1 MSTEDS
7 VVLLTGAAS
16 GIGAATARAFADEGW
31 TVYATDI
38 ESEFPDDIRERCRC
52 LELDVT
58 DDAQIEAVVDRII
71 AETGR
76 LDCLVNNAGYGVA
89 GPIEDVSSDDVREQF
104 DVLVHGPHRLVQ
116 AVLPQMREHGGRI
129 ITVSSVLG
137 HTASPGLGAY
147 SAGKAAVE
155 SLTDALRIE
164 VAGADDLHV
173 SLVEPAWVDT
183 EFADCALGSLNDV
196 GRTPTYDRTYDALE
210 DGWVLT
216 GGPLATTQEA
226 VAATVL
232 SAATDDSPK
241 ARYPV
246 GTFATFVRW
255 THWLPARLQDPI
267 HRGFGRASAF
277 LGRWLG

>member
-1 MSTEDS
+1 MSTGDS

-16 GIGAATARAFADEGW
+16 GIGAATARAFADDGW

-38 ESEFPDDIRERCRC
+38 ENEFPSDIHERCRC
-52 LELDVT
+52 LGLDVT
-58 DDAQIEAVVDRII
+58 DEEQVEGVVDHIVEE
-71 AETGR
+71 AGR

-89 GPIEDVSSDDVREQF
+89 GPVEDTGSGDVREQF

-116 AVLPQMREHGGRI
+116 AVLPEMREHGGRI

-155 SLTDALRIE
+155 SLSDALRIE
-164 VAGADDLHV
+164 VAGADDVHV

-183 EFADCALGSLNDV
+183 GFADGALGSLRDED
-196 GRTPTYDRTYDALE
+196 RTPIYGRTYDALE

-216 GGPLATTQEA
+216 GGPLATTPET

-232 SAATDDSPK
+232 AAATDTAPK

-246 GTFATFVRW
+246 GAFATFVRW

-267 HRGFGRASAF
+267 HRGFGRASSF
-277 LGRWLG
+277 LGRWL

>member
-1 MSTEDS
+1 MSTGDS

-38 ESEFPDDIRERCRC
+38 QSEFPEDIRERCRC

-58 DDAQIEAVVDRII
+58 NGAQIEAVVDRII
-71 AETGR
+71 EETGR

-89 GPIEDVSSDDVREQF
+89 GPVEDISSDDVREQF
-104 DVLVHGPHRLVQ
+104 DVLVHGPHRLTQ
-116 AVLPQMREHGGRI
+116 AALPEMREDGGRI
-129 ITVSSVLG
+129 ITVSSILG

-147 SAGKAAVE
+147 SAGKTAIE

-164 VAGADDLHV
+164 VAGADNIHV

-183 EFADCALGSLNDV
+183 GFADSALEGLTDED
-196 GRTPTYDRTYDALE
+196 RTPTYDRTYDALE
-210 DGWVLT
+210 DGWILT
-216 GGPLATTQEA
+216 GGPLARTPEA
-226 VAATVL
+226 VASTVL
-232 SAATDDSPK
+232 SAATDTAPK

-246 GTFATFVRW
+246 GVFATFVRW

-267 HRGFGRASAF
+267 HRGFGRLSAF
-277 LGRWLG
+277 LGRWSR

>member
-1 MSTEDS
+1 MSTGDS

-16 GIGAATARAFADEGW
+16 GIGAATARTFADDGW

-38 ESEFPDDIRERCRC
+38 ENEFPSDIRERCRC

-58 DDAQIEAVVDRII
+58 DEAQVVATVDRII

-76 LDCLVNNAGYGVA
+76 PDCLVNNAGYGVA
-89 GPIEDVSSDDVREQF
+89 GPVEDIASDDVREQF

-116 AVLPQMREHGGRI
+116 AVLPEMREHGGRI

-147 SAGKAAVE
+147 SAGKAAIE
-155 SLTDALRIE
+155 SLIDALRIE
-164 VAGADDLHV
+164 VAGADNIHV

-183 EFADCALGSLNDV
+183 GFADSALGSLNDED
-196 GRTPTYDRTYDALE
+196 RTPTYNRTYEALE

-216 GGPLATTQEA
+216 GGPLATTPEA

-232 SAATDDSPK
+232 AAATDDPPK

-246 GTFATFVRW
+246 GKFATFVRW

-267 HRGFGRASAF
+267 HRRFGRASSF
-277 LGRWLG
+277 LGRWLR

>member
-16 GIGAATARAFADEGW
+16 GIGAATARAFADDGW

-38 ESEFPDDIRERCRC
+38 ESEFPADIRERCRC
-52 LELDVT
+52 LALDVT
-58 DDAQIEAVVDRII
+58 DDAQIEAVIDRII
-71 AETGR
+71 EEAGQI
-76 LDCLVNNAGYGVA
+76 DCLVNNAGYGVA
-89 GPIEDVSSDDVREQF
+89 GPIEDVASDAVRQQF
-104 DVLVHGPHRLVQ
+104 DVLVHGPHRLAQ
-116 AVLPQMREHGGRI
+116 AVLPKMREHGGRI

-164 VAGADDLHV
+164 VAGEDDIHV

-183 EFADCALGSLNDV
+183 GFSDSARGSLPD
-196 GRTPTYDRTYDALE
+196 GDRMPAYDRTYDALE
-210 DGWVLT
+210 TGWTLT
-216 GGPLATTQEA
+216 GGPLATTPET

-232 SAATDDSPK
+232 AAATDAAPK

-246 GTFATFVRW
+246 GAFATFVRW

-267 HRGFGRASAF
+267 HRGFGRLSAF
-277 LGRWLG
+277 LGRWL

>member
-1 MSTEDS
+1 MSTGDS

-16 GIGAATARAFADEGW
+16 GIGAATARAFADDGW
-31 TVYATDI
+31 TVYATDV
-38 ESEFPDDIRERCRC
+38 ESEFPAAIRERCRC

-58 DDAQIEAVVDRII
+58 DEEQVAAVVEQII
-71 AETGR
+71 EEGGR

-89 GPIEDVSSDDVREQF
+89 GPVEDVSSDDVREQF
-104 DVLVHGPHRLVQ
+104 DVLVHGPHRLAQ
-116 AVLPQMREHGGRI
+116 AVLPEMREHGGRI

-164 VAGADDLHV
+164 VAGADDIHV

-183 EFADCALGSLNDV
+183 GFADGALGSLPDEDW
-196 GRTPTYDRTYDALE
+196 TPTYDRTYDALE
-210 DGWVLT
+210 TGWVLT
-216 GGPLATTQEA
+216 GGPLATTPEA

-232 SAATDDSPK
+232 SAATDTSPK

-246 GTFATFVRW
+246 GAFATFVRW
-255 THWLPARLQDPI
+255 THWLPARLQGPI
-267 HRGFGRASAF
+267 HRGFGRISSL
-277 LGRWLG
+277 LGRWL

>member
-1 MSTEDS
+1 MSTGDS
-7 VVLLTGAAS
+7 IVLLTGAAS
-16 GIGAATARAFADEGW
+16 GIGAATARAFADAGW

-38 ESEFPDDIRERCRC
+38 ETEFPEDIRERCRC

-58 DDAQIEAVVDRII
+58 DETQVGAVVDRII
-71 AETGR
+71 EEAGR

-89 GPIEDVSSDDVREQF
+89 GPVEDVASDDVREQF
-104 DVLVHGPHRLVQ
+104 DVLVHGPHRLAQ
-116 AVLPQMREHGGRI
+116 AVLPEMREHGGRI

-164 VAGADDLHV
+164 LSGADDIHV
-173 SLVEPAWVDT
+173 SLVEPAWVET
-183 EFADCALGSLNDV
+183 EFADSALGSLTD
-196 GRTPTYDRTYDALE
+196 GDRTPTYHRTYDGLE
-210 DGWVLT
+210 TGWVLT
-216 GGPLATTQEA
+216 GGPLVTTPET

-232 SAATDDSPK
+232 AAATDTAPK

-246 GTFATFVRW
+246 GAFATFVRW

-277 LGRWLG
+277 LGRWLR

>member
-1 MSTEDS
+1 MSTGDS

-16 GIGAATARAFADEGW
+16 GIGAATARAFADNGW

-38 ESEFPDDIRERCRC
+38 ESEFPDDIGERCRC

-58 DDAQIEAVVDRII
+58 DDAQIAAVVDQIV

-76 LDCLVNNAGYGVA
+76 LDGLVNNAGYGVA
-89 GPIEDVSSDDVREQF
+89 GPVEDVSIDATREQF
-104 DVLVHGPHRLVQ
+104 DVLVHGPHRLAQ
-116 AVLPQMREHGGRI
+116 AVLPELREHGGRI

-164 VAGADDLHV
+164 VAGADDVHV
-173 SLVEPAWVDT
+173 SLVEPAWVET
-183 EFADCALGSLNDV
+183 GFADGALGSLPDED
-196 GRTPTYDRTYDALE
+196 RTPTYDRTYDALE

-216 GGPLATTQEA
+216 GGPLTTTPEA
-226 VAATVL
+226 VAARVL
-232 SAATDDSPK
+232 AAATDTQPK

-246 GTFATFVRW
+246 GAFATFVRW

-277 LGRWLG
+277 LGRWLR

>member
-1 MSTEDS
+1 MSTGDS

-16 GIGAATARAFADEGW
+16 GIGAATAQAFADDGW

-38 ESEFPDDIRERCRC
+38 ESAFPDDLRDRCRC

-58 DDAQIEAVVDRII
+58 DSEQVEAVVDHII
-71 AETGR
+71 EEAGR

-89 GPIEDVSSDDVREQF
+89 GPVEDVSPDAAREQF
-104 DVLVHGPHRLVQ
+104 DVLVHGPHRLAQ
-116 AVLPQMREHGGRI
+116 AVLPELREHGGLI

-164 VAGADDLHV
+164 VAGADDIHV
-173 SLVEPAWVDT
+173 SLVEPAWVET
-183 EFADCALGSLNDV
+183 WFADGALGNLRAEA
-196 GRTPTYDRTYDALE
+196 RTPTYDGTYDALE

-216 GGPLATTQEA
+216 GGPLATTPET

-232 SAATDDSPK
+232 AAATDDPPK

-246 GTFATFVRW
+246 GAFATFVRW

-277 LGRWLG
+277 LGRWLR

>member
-1 MSTEDS
+1 MTTEDS

-16 GIGAATARAFADEGW
+16 GIGAATARAFADDGW

-38 ESEFPDDIRERCRC
+38 DSEFPTDIRERCRC

-58 DDAQIEAVVDRII
+58 DSEQVEAVVSRITE
-71 AETGR
+71 ETGR

-89 GPIEDVSSDDVREQF
+89 GPVEDVSSNTVREQF

-116 AVLPQMREHGGRI
+116 AVLPEMREHSGRI

-147 SAGKAAVE
+147 AAGKAAVE
-155 SLTDALRIE
+155 SLSDALRIE
-164 VAGADDLHV
+164 VAGADDIHI
-173 SLVEPAWVDT
+173 SLVEPAWVKT
-183 EFADCALGSLNDV
+183 GFADGALGSLRDAD
-196 GRTPTYDRTYDALE
+196 RTPTYDRTYDALE

-216 GGPLATTQEA
+216 GGPLATTPEA
-226 VAATVL
+226 VATTVL
-232 SAATDDSPK
+232 AAATDDPPK

-246 GTFATFVRW
+246 GAFATFVRW

-267 HRGFGRASAF
+267 HRGFGRASAL
-277 LGRWLG
+277 LGRWL

>member
-16 GIGAATARAFADEGW
+16 GIGAATARAFADAGW

-38 ESEFPDDIRERCRC
+38 ESGFPDDIRERCRC

-58 DDAQIEAVVDRII
+58 DDAQIAAVVDHIGSE
-71 AETGR
+71 AGR

-89 GPIEDVSSDDVREQF
+89 GPVEDVSSDEVREQF

-116 AVLPQMREHGGRI
+116 AVLPEMREHGGRI

-164 VAGADDLHV
+164 IAGADELHV
-173 SLVEPAWVDT
+173 SLVEPAWVET
-183 EFADCALGSLNDV
+183 GFADGALGRLSEED
-196 GRTPTYDRTYDALE
+196 RTPAYDRTYDGLE

-216 GGPLATTQEA
+216 GGPLATTPEA
-226 VAATVL
+226 VAASVL
-232 SAATDDSPK
+232 AAATDDPPK

-246 GTFATFVRW
+246 GAFATFVRW

>member
-1 MSTEDS
+1 MPTEDS

-16 GIGAATARAFADEGW
+16 GIGAATARAFADDGW

-38 ESEFPDDIRERCRC
+38 QSEFPDDIRERCRC

-58 DDAQIEAVVDRII
+58 DSEQVEAVVDRII
-71 AETGR
+71 VEAGR

-89 GPIEDVSSDDVREQF
+89 GPVEDVSGDEVREQF

-116 AVLPQMREHGGRI
+116 AVLPEIREHGGRI

-137 HTASPGLGAY
+137 HTASPGLGGY

-164 VAGADDLHV
+164 VAGADDVHV
-173 SLVEPAWVDT
+173 SLVEPAWVQT
-183 EFADCALGSLNDV
+183 GFADSALGSLHNED
-196 GRTPTYDRTYDALE
+196 RTPTYDRTYDALE

-216 GGPLATTQEA
+216 GGPLATTPET

-232 SAATDDSPK
+232 AAATADPPK

-246 GTFATFVRW
+246 GAFATFVRW

>member
-1 MSTEDS
+1 MATGDS

-16 GIGAATARAFADEGW
+16 GIGAATARAFADDGW
-31 TVYATDI
+31 TVYATDVRT
-38 ESEFPDDIRERCRC
+38 EFPTAVRERCRC

-58 DDAQIEAVVDRII
+58 DGEQVEAVVDRII

-76 LDCLVNNAGYGVA
+76 LDCLVNNAGYAVA
-89 GPIEDVSSDDVREQF
+89 GPAEDVDGDDVRKQF

-116 AVLPQMREHGGRI
+116 AVLPEMRERGGRI
-129 ITVSSVLG
+129 VTVSSVLG

-164 VAGADDLHV
+164 VADTEGVHV
-173 SLVEPAWVDT
+173 SLVEPAWVET
-183 EFADCALGSLNDV
+183 GFAEGALEGLRDAN
-196 GRTPTYDRTYDALE
+196 RTPTYDRTYDALE

-216 GGPLATTQEA
+216 GGPLATTPET
-226 VAATVL
+226 VATTVL
-232 SAATDDSPK
+232 AAATDDPPK

-246 GTFATFVRW
+246 GAFAAFVRW

-267 HRGFGRASAF
+267 HRGFGRVSAA
-277 LGRWLG
+277 LGRWL

>member
-1 MSTEDS
+1 MSTEDA

-16 GIGAATARAFADEGW
+16 GIGAATARAFADDGW

-38 ESEFPDDIRERCRC
+38 ESEFPADVRERCRC

-58 DDAQIEAVVDRII
+58 DGTQVEAVVDRIVD
-71 AETGR
+71 ETGR

-89 GPIEDVSSDDVREQF
+89 GPVEDVSTDAAREQF
-104 DVLVHGPHRLVQ
+104 DVLVHGPHRLAQ
-116 AVLPQMREHGGRI
+116 AVLPEMRDHGGRI
-129 ITVSSVLG
+129 VTVSSVLG

-164 VAGADDLHV
+164 VAGADGVHV
-173 SLVEPAWVDT
+173 SLVEPAWVET
-183 EFADCALGSLNDV
+183 GFAEGARRSLNAED
-196 GRTPTYDRTYDALE
+196 RTPAYDRTYGALE

-216 GGPLATTQEA
+216 GGPLATTPET

-232 SAATDDSPK
+232 AAATDERPK

-246 GTFATFVRW
+246 GAFATFVRW

-267 HRGFGRASAF
+267 HRGFGRVSAF
-277 LGRWLG
+277 LGRWL

>member
-1 MSTEDS
+1 MTEDDS
-7 VVLLTGAAS
+7 VVLLSGAAS
-16 GIGAATARAFADEGW
+16 GIGAATARAFADDGW
-31 TVYATDI
+31 TVYATDVRTA
-38 ESEFPDDIRERCRC
+38 FPEDIRERCRC

-58 DDAQIEAVVDRII
+58 DDTQVEAVVDRILEE
-71 AETGR
+71 AGR

-89 GPIEDVSSDDVREQF
+89 GPVEDIASDDVREQF
-104 DVLVHGPHRLVQ
+104 DVLVHGPHRLAQ
-116 AVLPQMREHGGRI
+116 AVLPEMRERGGRI

-164 VAGADDLHV
+164 VAGASDLHV
-173 SLVEPAWVDT
+173 SLVEPAWVET
-183 EFADCALGSLNDV
+183 GFADSALGSLHDRD
-196 GRTPTYDRTYDALE
+196 RTPTYDRTYDALE
-210 DGWVLT
+210 DGWILT
-216 GGPLATTQEA
+216 GGPLATTPET

-232 SAATDDSPK
+232 AAATDATPK

-246 GTFATFVRW
+246 GAFATFVRW

-267 HRGFGRASAF
+267 HRGFGRLSAF
-277 LGRWLG
+277 LGRWLR

>member
-1 MSTEDS
+1 MTEDDS

-16 GIGAATARAFADEGW
+16 GIGAATARAFADDGW
-31 TVYATDI
+31 TVYATDVRTA
-38 ESEFPDDIRERCRC
+38 FPEDIRERCRC

-58 DDAQIEAVVDRII
+58 DDTQVEAVVDRILEE
-71 AETGR
+71 AGR

-89 GPIEDVSSDDVREQF
+89 GPVEDIASDDVREQF
-104 DVLVHGPHRLVQ
+104 DVLVHGPHRLAQ
-116 AVLPQMREHGGRI
+116 AVLPEMRERGGRI

-164 VAGADDLHV
+164 VAGASDLHV
-173 SLVEPAWVDT
+173 SLVEPAWVET
-183 EFADCALGSLNDV
+183 GFADSALGSLHDRD
-196 GRTPTYDRTYDALE
+196 RTPTYDRTYDALE
-210 DGWVLT
+210 DGWILT
-216 GGPLATTQEA
+216 GGPLATTPET

-232 SAATDDSPK
+232 AAATDATPK

-246 GTFATFVRW
+246 GAFATFVRW

-267 HRGFGRASAF
+267 HRGFGRLSAF
-277 LGRWLG
+277 LGRWLR

>member
-1 MSTEDS
+1 MSTGKA

-16 GIGAATARAFADEGW
+16 GIGAATARAFADDGW

-38 ESEFPDDIRERCRC
+38 ESEFPADIRERCRC

-58 DDAQIEAVVDRII
+58 DGEHISTVVGQIIT
-71 AETGR
+71 ETGR

-89 GPIEDVSSDDVREQF
+89 GPVEDIASDDVREQF
-104 DVLVHGPHRLVQ
+104 DVLVHGPHRLAQ
-116 AVLPQMREHGGRI
+116 AVLPEMRKHGGRI
-129 ITVSSVLG
+129 VTVSSVLG

-164 VAGADDLHV
+164 VAGADDIHV
-173 SLVEPAWVDT
+173 SLVEPAWVET
-183 EFADCALGSLNDV
+183 GFAAGALGSLSEAD
-196 GRTPTYDRTYDALE
+196 RTPTYDRTYDALE

-216 GGPLATTQEA
+216 GGPLATTPETVA
-226 VAATVL
+226 ETVLAAAT
-232 SAATDDSPK
+232 ADQPK

-246 GTFATFVRW
+246 GAFATFVRW

-277 LGRWLG
+277 LGRWL

>member
-1 MSTEDS
+1 MSTDDA

-16 GIGAATARAFADEGW
+16 GIGAATAQAFADDGW

-38 ESEFPDDIRERCRC
+38 ESAFPAAIRERCRC

-58 DDAQIEAVVDRII
+58 DDEQIAAVVDQIST
-71 AETGR
+71 ETGR

-89 GPIEDVSSDDVREQF
+89 GPVEDVASDDVREQF
-104 DVLVHGPHRLVQ
+104 DVLVHGPHRLAQ
-116 AVLPQMREHGGRI
+116 AVLPELREHGGRI
-129 ITVSSVLG
+129 VTVSSVLG

-147 SAGKAAVE
+147 SAGKAAIE
-155 SLTDALRIE
+155 SLSDALRIE
-164 VAGADDLHV
+164 VAGEDDVHV
-173 SLVEPAWVDT
+173 SLVEPAWVET
-183 EFADCALGSLNDV
+183 GFAEGALGSLTEAD
-196 GRTPTYDRTYDALE
+196 RTPTYDRTYDALE

-216 GGPLATTQEA
+216 GGPLATTPEA

-232 SAATDDSPK
+232 AAATDDPPK

-246 GTFATFVRW
+246 GAFATFVRW

-267 HRGFGRASAF
+267 HRGFGRVSAA
-277 LGRWLG
+277 LGRWL

>member
-1 MSTEDS
+1 MSTGDS

-16 GIGAATARAFADEGW
+16 GIGAATARAFAGDGW

-38 ESEFPDDIRERCRC
+38 ESEFPDDIGERCRC

-58 DDAQIEAVVDRII
+58 DSEQVEAVVDHITEE
-71 AETGR
+71 AGR

-89 GPIEDVSSDDVREQF
+89 GPVEDMSIDATREQF
-104 DVLVHGPHRLVQ
+104 DVLVHGPHRLAQ
-116 AVLPQMREHGGRI
+116 AVLPELREHGGRI

-137 HTASPGLGAY
+137 HTASLGLGAY

-164 VAGADDLHV
+164 VAGADDVHV
-173 SLVEPAWVDT
+173 SLVEPAWVET
-183 EFADCALGSLNDV
+183 GFADSALGSLPDEN
-196 GRTPTYDRTYDALE
+196 RTLTYDGTYDALE
-210 DGWVLT
+210 DGWILT
-216 GGPLATTQEA
+216 GGPLATTPEA

-232 SAATDDSPK
+232 AAATDTQPK

-246 GTFATFVRW
+246 GAFATFVRW

-267 HRGFGRASAF
+267 HRGFGRVSAF

>member
-1 MSTEDS
+1 MSTGDS

-16 GIGAATARAFADEGW
+16 GIGAATARAFAGDGW

-38 ESEFPDDIRERCRC
+38 ESEFPDDIGERCRC

-58 DDAQIEAVVDRII
+58 DETQIAAVVDQII
-71 AETGR
+71 TETGR

-89 GPIEDVSSDDVREQF
+89 GPVEDMSIDATREQF
-104 DVLVHGPHRLVQ
+104 DVLVHGPHRLAQ
-116 AVLPQMREHGGRI
+116 AVLPELREHGGRI

-164 VAGADDLHV
+164 VAGADDIHV
-173 SLVEPAWVDT
+173 SLVEPAWVET
-183 EFADCALGSLNDV
+183 GFADGALGSLLDED
-196 GRTPTYDRTYDALE
+196 RTPTYDGTYDALE

-216 GGPLATTQEA
+216 GGPLTTTPEA

-232 SAATDDSPK
+232 AAATDTQPK

-246 GTFATFVRW
+246 GAFATFVRW

-277 LGRWLG
+277 LGRWLR

>member
-1 MSTEDS
+1 MSTGDS

-16 GIGAATARAFADEGW
+16 GIGAATARAFADAGW

-38 ESEFPDDIRERCRC
+38 ESEFPGDIRERCRC
-52 LELDVT
+52 LKLDAT
-58 DDAQIEAVVDRII
+58 DETQIEAVVDQII
-71 AETGR
+71 EEAGR
-76 LDCLVNNAGYGVA
+76 VDCLVNNAGYGVA
-89 GPIEDVSSDDVREQF
+89 GPIEDVSSDDVRDQF
-104 DVLVHGPHRLVQ
+104 DVLVHGPHRLAQ
-116 AVLPQMREHGGRI
+116 AVLPEMREHGGRI

-164 VAGADDLHV
+164 VAGVDDIHV

-183 EFADCALGSLNDV
+183 GFADSALGSLN
-196 GRTPTYDRTYDALE
+196 GEARTPTYDRTYDALE
-210 DGWVLT
+210 TGWTLT
-216 GGPLATTQEA
+216 GGPLATTPEA
-226 VAATVL
+226 VAETVL
-232 SAATDDSPK
+232 AAATDDPSK

-246 GTFATFVRW
+246 GAFATFVRW

>member
-1 MSTEDS
+1 MSTADS

-16 GIGAATARAFADEGW
+16 GIGAATARAFADDGW

-38 ESEFPDDIRERCRC
+38 DSEFPADIRERCRC

-58 DDAQIEAVVDRII
+58 DDEQIQAVVDRII

-76 LDCLVNNAGYGVA
+76 LNCLVNNAGYGVA
-89 GPIEDVSSDDVREQF
+89 GPVEDVSSDDVREQF
-104 DVLVHGPHRLVQ
+104 DVLVHGPHRLAQ
-116 AVLPQMREHGGRI
+116 AALPEMREHGGRI
-129 ITVSSVLG
+129 ITLSSVLG

-164 VAGADDLHV
+164 VAGADDIHV

-183 EFADCALGSLNDV
+183 GFADSALENLGDEA
-196 GRTPTYDRTYDALE
+196 RTPTYDRTYDALE
-210 DGWVLT
+210 TGWVLT
-216 GGPLATTQEA
+216 GGPLATTPEA
-226 VAATVL
+226 VAETVL
-232 SAATDDSPK
+232 SAATDAPPK

-246 GTFATFVRW
+246 GAFATFVRW

-277 LGRWLG
+277 LGRWL

>member
-1 MSTEDS
+1 MSTGDS

-38 ESEFPDDIRERCRC
+38 ENEFPDDIRERCRC

-58 DDAQIEAVVDRII
+58 DDAQIEAVVDRIV

-89 GPIEDVSSDDVREQF
+89 GPVEDVSSDDVRQQF
-104 DVLVHGPHRLVQ
+104 DVLVHGPHRLAQ
-116 AVLPQMREHGGRI
+116 AVLPEMRKHGGRI

-183 EFADCALGSLNDV
+183 GFADSALAGLNDEAQ
-196 GRTPTYDRTYDALE
+196 TPTYDRTYDALE
-210 DGWVLT
+210 TGWVLT
-216 GGPLATTQEA
+216 GGPLATTPEA

-232 SAATDDSPK
+232 SAATDDPPK

-277 LGRWLG
+277 LGWWLG

>member
-1 MSTEDS
+1 MSTGDS

-16 GIGAATARAFADEGW
+16 GIGAATARAFADDGW

-38 ESEFPDDIRERCRC
+38 ENEFPDDIRERCRC

-58 DDAQIEAVVDRII
+58 DGAQIEAVVDQII
-71 AETGR
+71 EEAGR

-89 GPIEDVSSDDVREQF
+89 GPVEDVSSDDVREQF

-116 AVLPQMREHGGRI
+116 TVLPELREHGGRI

-164 VAGADDLHV
+164 VAGADDIHV
-173 SLVEPAWVDT
+173 SLVEPAWVET
-183 EFADCALGSLNDV
+183 GFADSALGNLDD
-196 GRTPTYDRTYDALE
+196 GDRPPTYDRTYDALE
-210 DGWVLT
+210 TGWTLT
-216 GGPLATTQEA
+216 GGPLVTTPET

-232 SAATDDSPK
+232 AAATDAAPK

-246 GTFATFVRW
+246 GKFATFVRW
-255 THWLPARLQDPI
+255 THWLPARFQDPI

>member
-1 MSTEDS
+1 MATTDS

-16 GIGAATARAFADEGW
+16 GIGAATARAFADAGW

-38 ESEFPDDIRERCRC
+38 ESEFPDDIRKRCRC

-58 DDAQIEAVVDRII
+58 DDAQIAAVVDHIGSE
-71 AETGR
+71 AGR

-89 GPIEDVSSDDVREQF
+89 GPVEDVSSDDVREQF
-104 DVLVHGPHRLVQ
+104 DVLVHGPHRLAQ

-129 ITVSSVLG
+129 VTVSSVLG

-147 SAGKAAVE
+147 SAGKAAVK

-164 VAGADDLHV
+164 VAGADDVHV

-183 EFADCALGSLNDV
+183 GFADSALGGLNDEV
-196 GRTPTYDRTYDALE
+196 RTPTYDRTYDALE
-210 DGWVLT
+210 TGWVLT
-216 GGPLATTQEA
+216 GGPLATTPEA
-226 VAATVL
+226 VAETVL
-232 SAATDDSPK
+232 SAATDDPPK

-277 LGRWLG
+277 LGRWL

>member
-1 MSTEDS
+1 MSTGDS

-16 GIGAATARAFADEGW
+16 GIGAASARAFADDGW

-38 ESEFPDDIRERCRC
+38 DSEFPDDIRERCRC

-58 DDAQIEAVVDRII
+58 DSEQVEAVVDHII
-71 AETGR
+71 EEAGR

-89 GPIEDVSSDDVREQF
+89 GPVEDVSPDAAREQF
-104 DVLVHGPHRLVQ
+104 DVLVHGPHRLAQ
-116 AVLPQMREHGGRI
+116 AVLPEMREHGGRI
-129 ITVSSVLG
+129 IAVSSVLG

-147 SAGKAAVE
+147 AAGKAAVE
-155 SLTDALRIE
+155 SLSDALRIE
-164 VAGADDLHV
+164 VAGTDNIHV

-183 EFADCALGSLNDV
+183 GFADGALESLRDAD
-196 GRTPTYDRTYDALE
+196 RTPTYDRAYDALE

-216 GGPLATTQEA
+216 GGPLAKTPET
-226 VAATVL
+226 VAMTVL
-232 SAATDDSPK
+232 SAATDDQPN

-246 GTFATFVRW
+246 GAFATFVRW

-277 LGRWLG
+277 LGRWL

>member
-1 MSTEDS
+1 MSTDDA

-16 GIGAATARAFADEGW
+16 GIGAATAQAFADDGW

-38 ESEFPDDIRERCRC
+38 ESAFPAAIRERCRC

-58 DDAQIEAVVDRII
+58 DDEQIATVVDQIST
-71 AETGR
+71 ETGR

-89 GPIEDVSSDDVREQF
+89 GPVEDVASDDVREQF
-104 DVLVHGPHRLVQ
+104 DVLVHGPHRLAQ
-116 AVLPQMREHGGRI
+116 AVLPELREHGGRI
-129 ITVSSVLG
+129 VTVSSVLG

-147 SAGKAAVE
+147 SAGKAAIE
-155 SLTDALRIE
+155 SLSDALRIE
-164 VAGADDLHV
+164 VAGEDDVHV
-173 SLVEPAWVDT
+173 SLVEPAWVET
-183 EFADCALGSLNDV
+183 GFAEGALGSLTEAD
-196 GRTPTYDRTYDALE
+196 RTPTYDRTYDALE

-216 GGPLATTQEA
+216 GGPLATTPEA

-232 SAATDDSPK
+232 AAATDDPPK

-246 GTFATFVRW
+246 GAFATFVRW

-267 HRGFGRASAF
+267 HRGFGRVSAA
-277 LGRWLG
+277 LGRWL

>member
-1 MSTEDS
+1 MSTGDS

-16 GIGAATARAFADEGW
+16 GIGAATARAFADDGW
-31 TVYATDI
+31 TVYATDVRTA
-38 ESEFPDDIRERCRC
+38 FPEDIHERCRC

-58 DDAQIEAVVDRII
+58 DEAQVEGVVDHIVEE
-71 AETGR
+71 AGR

-89 GPIEDVSSDDVREQF
+89 GPVEDTGSGDVRKQF

-116 AVLPQMREHGGRI
+116 AVLPEMREHGGRI

-137 HTASPGLGAY
+137 HTASPGLGVY

-155 SLTDALRIE
+155 SLSDALRIE
-164 VAGADDLHV
+164 VAGADDVHV

-183 EFADCALGSLNDV
+183 GFADGALGSLRDE
-196 GRTPTYDRTYDALE
+196 GRTPAYDETYEALE

-216 GGPLATTQEA
+216 GGPLATTPET

-232 SAATDDSPK
+232 AAATDTAPK

-246 GTFATFVRW
+246 GAFATFVRW

-267 HRGFGRASAF
+267 HRGFGRASSF
-277 LGRWLG
+277 LGRWLR

>member
-1 MSTEDS
+1 MSTGDS

-16 GIGAATARAFADEGW
+16 GIGAATARAFADNGW

-38 ESEFPDDIRERCRC
+38 ESEFPDDIGERCRC

-58 DDAQIEAVVDRII
+58 DEAQIAAVVDQII
-71 AETGR
+71 TETGR

-89 GPIEDVSSDDVREQF
+89 GPVEDVSPDAARKQF
-104 DVLVHGPHRLVQ
+104 DVLVQGPHRLAQ
-116 AVLPQMREHGGRI
+116 AVLPEMRAHGGRI
-129 ITVSSVLG
+129 VTVSSVLG

-164 VAGADDLHV
+164 VAGADDVHV
-173 SLVEPAWVDT
+173 SLVEPAWVET
-183 EFADCALGSLNDV
+183 GFADGALGSLPDED
-196 GRTPTYDRTYDALE
+196 RTPTYDGTYDALE

-216 GGPLATTQEA
+216 GGPLTTTPEA

-232 SAATDDSPK
+232 AAATDTQPK

-246 GTFATFVRW
+246 GAFATFVRW

-277 LGRWLG
+277 LGRWLR